1 MLRKDRSISRLSFEI
16 AFPAQRLKRPA
27 LPPLNR
33 PLKLGFKQF
42 SFHHMR
48 FTLTAGL
55 DSTFSSSF
63 RLFPGCF
70 VHVPLSRF
78 QPFPAPLTWGHTQSP
93 ALWALSHSFLA
104 RTRRTQS
111 SVSDAKRR
119 GIIPVTWLDTLRRL
133 KSVNPD
139 WILYGV
145 GSKYLTPADVAQSL
159 PHVVK
164 VTEIR
169 PPEECPSFDL
179 FRELVRRALKEDELE
194 AIQRAARASWL
205 PVRKDDGES

>member
-111 SVSDAKRR
+111 SIADAKRR
-119 GIIPVTWLDTLRRL
+119 GSIPSDWLLMLWRKKGT
-133 KSVNPD
+133 NPD
-139 WILYGV
+139 WILWGQGAKGLQPVDLAEAGTQHTVY
-145 GSKYLTPADVAQSL
+145 
-159 PHVVK
+159 VK
-164 VTEIR
+164 EIR
-169 PPEECPSFDL
+169 LPEE
-179 FRELVRRALKEDELE
+179 
-194 AIQRAARASWL
+194 
-205 PVRKDDGES
+205 